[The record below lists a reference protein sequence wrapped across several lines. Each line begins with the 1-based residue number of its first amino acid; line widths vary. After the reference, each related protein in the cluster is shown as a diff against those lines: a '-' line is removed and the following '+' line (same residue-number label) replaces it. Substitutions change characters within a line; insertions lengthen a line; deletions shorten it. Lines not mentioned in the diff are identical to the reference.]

1 MPTIGPG
8 PVPFILLAN
17 VYASLANSPR
27 FCGTSPK
34 KRATAWPLAAAGVQ
48 SRVGAPLPLLGING
62 QAPSPEQAARIVTRV
77 SQTLR
82 AYIKQAQTSAG
93 IPPIQRVQVK
103 VLSAP
108 QNPILIQSH
117 WQKGPLIALSIV
129 LGLLLFASLV
139 KFAEERHG

>member
-8 PVPFILLAN
+8 PVPFISLAN

-27 FCGTSPK
+27 F
-34 KRATAWPLAAAGVQ
+34 RALLRRSGPLHGRYAAAGVQ

-117 WQKGPLIALSIV
+117 WQKGPLIALNIV